1 MGKVKSQKINYGIPG
16 SPMDQQEFEQ
26 MIRDAEKGPF
36 YTVAEVKAEMAKWKA
51 RNLLGANLS

>member
-1 MGKVKSQKINYGIPG
+1 MVKIKSPKTNYAIPG
-16 SPMDQQEFEQ
+16 NPMDQQEFDQ

-51 RNLLGANLS
+51 RD